1 MFAFRLS
8 HNTLRINEK
17 RKRISVH
24 LSDLSSFGHFKG
36 VHFQES
42 IRHYWT
48 ARLLE
53 WHSSSLQLSCM
64 LQAMVFHFQRYRV
77 FNTRC
82 HWRCS
87 LHGTWNWREKELT
100 PSTSHWRSL
109 WENPQGYCSRG
120 ILGRQLCPF
129 RICWCLHR
137 LELSVPDIRGR
148 STSPTG
154 LITAEPKFLFHFQR

>member
-1 MFAFRLS
+1 MLASRRS
-8 HNTLRINEK
+8 HNTLRIHEK

-24 LSDLSSFGHFKG
+24 LPDLSSFGHSKG
-36 VHFQES
+36 MHFQEN
-42 IRHYWT
+42 IRYHRV
-48 ARLLE
+48 ASLLE
-53 WHSSSLQLSCM
+53 WQSSSLWLPSL
-64 LQAMVFHFQRYRV
+64 LQTMVFHSQRCRV

-87 LHGTWNWREKELT
+87 LHGTWKWRQKGLI

-120 ILGRQLCPF
+120 ILGRQLCWF

-137 LELSVPDIRGR
+137 LELSIPDIRGR

-154 LITAEPKFLFHFQR
+154 LITAEPQFFFQFQR

>member
-1 MFAFRLS
+1 MIASRRS
-8 HNTLRINEK
+8 HNTLRIDET
-17 RKRISVH
+17 RKRISVQ
-24 LSDLSSFGHFKG
+24 LADLSSFGHFKG
-36 VHFQES
+36 MHFQEN
-42 IRHYWT
+42 IRYHRV
-48 ARLLE
+48 ASLLE
-53 WHSSSLQLSCM
+53 WKSSSLWLPWM
-64 LQAMVFHFQRYRV
+64 LQEMVFHSQRCGV

-87 LHGTWNWREKELT
+87 LHGTWKWRKKRLI

-120 ILGRQLCPF
+120 ILGRQLCWF

-154 LITAEPKFLFHFQR
+154 LITAKPQVLFHFER

>member
-1 MFAFRLS
+1 MIASRRS
-8 HNTLRINEK
+8 HNTLRIDET
-17 RKRISVH
+17 RKRISVQ
-24 LSDLSSFGHFKG
+24 LADLSSFGHFKG
-36 VHFQES
+36 MHFQEN
-42 IRHYWT
+42 IRYHRV
-48 ARLLE
+48 ASLLE
-53 WHSSSLQLSCM
+53 WQSSSPCLPCM
-64 LQAMVFHFQRYRV
+64 LQTMVFHSQRCRV

-87 LHGTWNWREKELT
+87 LHGTWREKELT

-120 ILGRQLCPF
+120 ILGRQLCWF

-137 LELSVPDIRGR
+137 LELSIPDIRGR

-154 LITAEPKFLFHFQR
+154 LITAKPQVLFRFER